1 MILTR
6 LKSMRLKE
14 LFSVL
19 KVFIK
24 RPRYIYPTYRATK
37 KTLQICNELYP
48 REHHKN
54 GRENAFRHALWNY
67 LICKFCFPISDD
79 LDTARNWSNQITQFH
94 EKLSP
99 NKELAKA
106 MDLHNNRVGQ
116 VLFINDGSTIS
127 EIIDLLQEA
136 MKNAVCIEKP
146 NQTTRV
152 KKELVFINE
161 KKKTLNR

>member
-1 MILTR
+1 
-6 LKSMRLKE
+6 MRFRE

-19 KVFIK
+19 RIFIK

-37 KTLQICNELYP
+37 KTLQICDELYP

-67 LICKFCFPISDD
+67 LICKFCFPISGN
-79 LDTARNWSNQITQFH
+79 LDIARNWSDKITQFH

-116 VLFINDGSTIS
+116 VLFTNDGNTIPG
-127 EIIDLLQEA
+127 IIDLLQEA
-136 MKNAVCIEKP
+136 MTNAICIEKP
-146 NQTTRV
+146 NQITQV
-152 KKELVFINE
+152 KKELVFIKE
-161 KKKTLNR
+161 KRRN